1 MRVQKKGGGDV
12 MSRHIEHALLPA
24 FCYLGNRVC
33 NNVAV
38 KRNQSQ
44 HKTTKR
50 VTLMGYREYI
60 GYIKG

>member
-1 MRVQKKGGGDV
+1 